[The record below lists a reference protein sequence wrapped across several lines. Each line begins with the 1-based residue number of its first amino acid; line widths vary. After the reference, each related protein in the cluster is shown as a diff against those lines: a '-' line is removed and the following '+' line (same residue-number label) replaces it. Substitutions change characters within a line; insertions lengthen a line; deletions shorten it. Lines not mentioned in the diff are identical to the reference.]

1 VATGCADLDP
11 ADDPV
16 LDQRNIIKIFI
27 TGATSYIGSAI
38 VEKLLVAGHKIV
50 TLARS
55 DKSAR
60 TLETQGIEP
69 LRGNLSK
76 THVRISAAQ
85 SSDGMIHNAFG
96 GMAYARRS
104 HRHRSDG

>member
-1 VATGCADLDP
+1 M
-11 ADDPV
+11 
-16 LDQRNIIKIFI
+16 KIFM
-27 TGATSYIGSAI
+27 TGATNYIGSAI
-38 VEKLLVAGHKIV
+38 VEKLLATGHQIG

-55 DKSAR
+55 DKPAR

-69 LRGNLSK
+69 LRGDLSK